1 MTKTASAGANQTGL
15 CSPLTRDFNSFALN
29 HHYGPLEMSNSK
41 ILVVDD
47 SRTIRNAVKRT
58 LVTTGYDVVCA
69 SNGHE
74 AIDLLTD
81 DFDLMILDINM
92 PGLDGFEVCEQLKS
106 SDVNVQNLPIIFLTS
121 DDSRALELLGQQF
134 GAYLQ
139 KPVSAEVLVSA
150 VKEQLA
156 SDSVATN

>member
-1 MTKTASAGANQTGL
+1 
-15 CSPLTRDFNSFALN
+15 
-29 HHYGPLEMSNSK
+29 MSNSK

-58 LVTTGYDVVCA
+58 LVTAGYDVICA
-69 SNGHE
+69 SNGHK
-74 AIDLLTD
+74 AIDLLND
-81 DFDLMILDINM
+81 EFDLMILDINM

-106 SDVNVQNLPIIFLTS
+106 SDVNMQNLPIIFLTS
-121 DDSRALELLGQQF
+121 DDSHALELLGRQF

-139 KPVSAEVLVSA
+139 KPVSPEVLVSA

-156 SDSVATN
+156 SDSVATNSN

>member
-1 MTKTASAGANQTGL
+1 
-15 CSPLTRDFNSFALN
+15 
-29 HHYGPLEMSNSK
+29 MSNSK

-58 LVTTGYDVVCA
+58 LVTAGYDVICA

-74 AIDLLTD
+74 AIDLLND
-81 DFDLMILDINM
+81 EFDLMILDINM

-106 SDVNVQNLPIIFLTS
+106 SDVNMQNLPIIFLTS
-121 DDSRALELLGQQF
+121 DDSHALELLGRQF

-139 KPVSAEVLVSA
+139 KPVSSEVLVSA
-150 VKEQLA
+150 VKERLA
-156 SDSVATN
+156 SDSVATNSN

>member
-1 MTKTASAGANQTGL
+1 
-15 CSPLTRDFNSFALN
+15 
-29 HHYGPLEMSNSK
+29 MSNSK

-58 LVTTGYDVVCA
+58 LVTAGYDVICA

-74 AIDLLTD
+74 AIDLLND
-81 DFDLMILDINM
+81 EFDLMILDINM

-106 SDVNVQNLPIIFLTS
+106 SDVNMQNLPIIFLTS
-121 DDSRALELLGQQF
+121 DDSHALELLGRQF

-139 KPVSAEVLVSA
+139 KPVSPEVLVSA

-156 SDSVATN
+156 SDSVATNSN

>member
-1 MTKTASAGANQTGL
+1 
-15 CSPLTRDFNSFALN
+15 
-29 HHYGPLEMSNSK
+29 MSKSK

-58 LVTTGYDVVCA
+58 LVTAGYDVICA

-74 AIDLLTD
+74 AIDLLND
-81 DFDLMILDINM
+81 EFDLMILDINM

-106 SDVNVQNLPIIFLTS
+106 SDVNMQNLPIIFLTS
-121 DDSRALELLGQQF
+121 DDSHALELLGRQF

-139 KPVSAEVLVSA
+139 KPVSSEVLVSA

-156 SDSVATN
+156 SDSVATNSN

>member
-1 MTKTASAGANQTGL
+1 
-15 CSPLTRDFNSFALN
+15 
-29 HHYGPLEMSNSK
+29 MSNSK

-58 LVTTGYDVVCA
+58 LLTAGYDVICA

-74 AIDLLTD
+74 AIDLLND
-81 DFDLMILDINM
+81 EFDLMILDINM

-106 SDVNVQNLPIIFLTS
+106 SDVNMQNLPIIFLTS
-121 DDSRALELLGQQF
+121 DDSHALELLGRQF

-139 KPVSAEVLVSA
+139 KPVSSEVLVSA

-156 SDSVATN
+156 SDSVATNSN

>member
-1 MTKTASAGANQTGL
+1 
-15 CSPLTRDFNSFALN
+15 
-29 HHYGPLEMSNSK
+29 MSNSK

-58 LVTTGYDVVCA
+58 LVTAGYDVICA

-74 AIDLLTD
+74 AIDLLND
-81 DFDLMILDINM
+81 EFDLMILDINM

-106 SDVNVQNLPIIFLTS
+106 SDVNMQNLPIIFLTS
-121 DDSRALELLGQQF
+121 DDSHALELLGRQF

-139 KPVSAEVLVSA
+139 KPVSSEVLVSA

-156 SDSVATN
+156 SDSVATNSN

>member
-1 MTKTASAGANQTGL
+1 
-15 CSPLTRDFNSFALN
+15 
-29 HHYGPLEMSNSK
+29 MSNSK

-58 LVTTGYDVVCA
+58 LVTAGYDVICA

-74 AIDLLTD
+74 AIDLLNNE
-81 DFDLMILDINM
+81 FDLMILDINM

-106 SDVNVQNLPIIFLTS
+106 SDVNMQNLPIIFLTS
-121 DDSRALELLGQQF
+121 DDSHALELLGRQF

-139 KPVSAEVLVSA
+139 KPVSSEVLVSA

-156 SDSVATN
+156 SDSVATNSN

>member
-1 MTKTASAGANQTGL
+1 
-15 CSPLTRDFNSFALN
+15 
-29 HHYGPLEMSNSK
+29 MSNSK

-58 LVTTGYDVVCA
+58 LVTAGHDVICA

-74 AIDLLTD
+74 AIDLLND
-81 DFDLMILDINM
+81 EFDLMILDINM

-106 SDVNVQNLPIIFLTS
+106 SDVNMQNLPIIFLTS
-121 DDSRALELLGQQF
+121 DDSHALELLGRQF

-139 KPVSAEVLVSA
+139 KPVSSEVLVSA

-156 SDSVATN
+156 SDSVATNSN